1 MNATITIA
9 IIAAVIIIAI
19 VVAWILTSN
28 KAKAAFKNELNMKVE
43 ELGRKET
50 EVRTLAGQVAE
61 RDADL
66 IRKEADVRTAE
77 ALRESERKGNYI
89 PVVQSKIKE
98 KPQEKSCGFN
108 IITSPSVPLAK
119 GLSAIVCF
127 QLIGCSCVD

>member
-28 KAKAAFKNELNMKVE
+28 KAKAAFKKELNMKVE

-77 ALRESERKGNYI
+77 ALRESERK
-89 PVVQSKIKE
+89 QHEQAMAEIKAS
-98 KPQEKSCGFN
+98 QEKALAELKAGQEKACDVPAGGAQKYAD
-108 IITSPSVPLAK
+108 PSAE
-119 GLSAIVCF
+119 A
-127 QLIGCSCVD
+127 

>member
-1 MNATITIA
+1 MNATIAIA

-77 ALRESERKGNYI
+77 ALRDLPALRNRDTCASVRRFRDKAVCECAPPF
-89 PVVQSKIKE
+89 PVTVVRIDDPNSQ
-98 KPQEKSCGFN
+98 
-108 IITSPSVPLAK
+108 VPLR
-119 GLSAIVCF
+119 L
-127 QLIGCSCVD
+127 